1 MDYAGNSTLRRSIT
15 FGQII
20 NVDYDCCSRDEL
32 LRRKLTHSND
42 LA

>member
-20 NVDYDCCSRDEL
+20 NWATTDEL
-32 LRRKLTHSND
+32 LRRKLTHAKD